1 MAGKA
6 ITAMYPPATGP
17 DSEAWK
23 LQVVTRGTP
32 AACDGLSVD
41 ATSFLG
47 GEHPQ
52 VGHPAAWERFHQGLL
67 DLERALRAHGQ
78 RREVELTG
86 RAHLTAAVAA
96 GFIFR
101 RPTGWL
107 LSVCADDGACYPL
120 SAASEHDALRVSPQP
135 GNPEASFITA
145 EVNLLGRP
153 MDPLVDAVLASLG
166 RPSLRLR
173 IEHANEGQYIPCNEL
188 AAMASATACAIKTTA
203 AERQAETA
211 HLFLAAPF
219 AFGVFLGAELN
230 ALGGFI
236 QLYEL
241 AQHAYHPSLELES
254 K

>member
-17 DSEAWK
+17 DSGAGSSRSS
-23 LQVVTRGTP
+23 LADP
-32 AACDGLSVD
+32 AASDGLSVD

-135 GNPEASFITA
+135 GTPTRASSPP
-145 EVNLLGRP
+145 R
-153 MDPLVDAVLASLG
+153 
-166 RPSLRLR
+166 
-173 IEHANEGQYIPCNEL
+173 
-188 AAMASATACAIKTTA
+188 
-203 AERQAETA
+203 
-211 HLFLAAPF
+211 
-219 AFGVFLGAELN
+219 
-230 ALGGFI
+230 
-236 QLYEL
+236 
-241 AQHAYHPSLELES
+241 
-254 K
+254 